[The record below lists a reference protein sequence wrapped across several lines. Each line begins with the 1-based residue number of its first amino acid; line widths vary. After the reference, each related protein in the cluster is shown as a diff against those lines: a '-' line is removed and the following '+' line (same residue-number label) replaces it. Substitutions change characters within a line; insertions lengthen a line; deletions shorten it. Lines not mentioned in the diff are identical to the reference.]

1 MAYSLDTASFL
12 LAFWRFS
19 RRRIRPDVVYFDNGT
34 NLTAGEKELK
44 AGLERL
50 NQALI
55 VNELGAQNIEW
66 IFSPPSAPHF
76 GGAWESLIKT
86 AKNALYFILQDR
98 SFPDEVLTSA
108 LVEVESIMNDR
119 PIGRCSTD
127 PNDPTVLT
135 PNHLLLARAN
145 PSLPVD
151 IIHEPNPTFRQ
162 RWRNA
167 QILADHFWRRW
178 TAEVI
183 PSLLKRRKWY
193 ADQRHIQVGDLVLV
207 IDQSNPRGSWPTSI
221 VEEIYLGKDG
231 VPRSALVRNKG
242 GTYHRPVSKLCVIEE
257 NQIVISDDSKNE
269 AGDVPARTV

>member
-1 MAYSLDTASFL
+1 M
-12 LAFWRFS
+12 
-19 RRRIRPDVVYFDNGT
+19 RPDVVYSDNGT

-50 NQALI
+50 NQDLI
-55 VNELGAQNIEW
+55 ANELGAQNIEW
-66 IFSPPSAPHF
+66 IFSPPSAPNF

-127 PNDPTVLT
+127 PNDPAGLT

-151 IIHEPNPTFRQ
+151 VIHEPNPTSRQ

-167 QILADHFWRRW
+167 QILADHFWRHW

-193 ADQRHIQVGDLVLV
+193 ADQRHILVGDLVLV

-269 AGDVPARTV
+269 AGDVPSRTV

>member
-1 MAYSLDTASFL
+1 
-12 LAFWRFS
+12 
-19 RRRIRPDVVYFDNGT
+19 
-34 NLTAGEKELK
+34 
-44 AGLERL
+44 
-50 NQALI
+50 
-55 VNELGAQNIEW
+55 
-66 IFSPPSAPHF
+66 
-76 GGAWESLIKT
+76 
-86 AKNALYFILQDR
+86 
-98 SFPDEVLTSA
+98 
-108 LVEVESIMNDR
+108 MNDR

-127 PNDPTVLT
+127 PNDSAVLT

-151 IIHEPNPTFRQ
+151 VIHEPNPTSRQ

>member
-1 MAYSLDTASFL
+1 M
-12 LAFWRFS
+12 
-19 RRRIRPDVVYFDNGT
+19 
-34 NLTAGEKELK
+34 
-44 AGLERL
+44 
-50 NQALI
+50 
-55 VNELGAQNIEW
+55 
-66 IFSPPSAPHF
+66 
-76 GGAWESLIKT
+76 
-86 AKNALYFILQDR
+86 
-98 SFPDEVLTSA
+98 
-108 LVEVESIMNDR
+108 
-119 PIGRCSTD
+119 
-127 PNDPTVLT
+127 LT

-257 NQIVISDDSKNE
+257 NQIVISDDSENE
-269 AGDVPARTV
+269 AVMFRLAQFKSNYNWNVQTDPMDVVDTTRIPPPHGVEQVALGKLMESSAVCRELLVSVCCVFVYR